1 MTDAVNFCDSSE
13 KIFRAV
19 KPKFLFK
26 SSKNKISDTL
36 FDLRE
41 GEKGVS
47 FDRAMG
53 RPDKESCEKLRQNF
67 NNFKGLIISLKVSQC
82 NEIDEIL
89 LKHTPSPRNEYHSE
103 IFYQTT
109 AQCELDRVKHIL
121 AEQSAIESY

>member
-13 KIFRAV
+13 KIFRAA
-19 KPKFLFK
+19 KNKFLFT

-53 RPDKESCEKLRQNF
+53 RSDKESCERIRQNF
-67 NNFKGLIISLKVSQC
+67 KGSVISLKVSQC

-89 LKHTPSPRNEYHSE
+89 LKHTPSSRNEYHSE

-109 AQCELDRVKHIL
+109 VQCELDRAKHIL
-121 AEQSAIESY
+121 AEQSVIEPY